1 MKAAEFDYVRVRS
14 VAEACERLRAA
25 GDEAKIIAGGQTLVP
40 LMAMR
45 LARPALLIDINDI
58 PELTGIAVSG
68 KNLTI
73 KAATRQ
79 RTIERA
85 AEVRERLPLLAKALL
100 FVGHIQTRNRGTIGG
115 SLVHGDPAA
124 EIPLVAVTLD
134 ATLVAQ
140 SVAGRSEY
148 RASEF
153 FQSAM
158 MTALPPDQCLVEVRF
173 PLWDGPGV
181 GTGFHEVA
189 SREGDFA
196 IVAAAA
202 QVALGPDG
210 KCLRIAAAVGGAAPT
225 PVRLG
230 SFEAQLTG
238 SRLADSDVRAAL
250 ARVDAQ
256 LEPNSDVH
264 ATADYRRR
272 AARVL
277 AERAILDAR
286 NEAAR

>member
-1 MKAAEFDYVRVRS
+1 VKAAEFDYVRVTS

-25 GDEAKIIAGGQTLVP
+25 GAEAKLIAGGQTLVP

-45 LARPALLIDINDI
+45 LARPTLLIDISDI
-58 PELTGIAVSG
+58 PELVGIAVGPDGLS
-68 KNLTI
+68 I

-79 RTIERA
+79 RAVERS
-85 AEVRERLPLLAKALL
+85 AEVRARLPLLAKALR
-100 FVGHIQTRNRGTIGG
+100 FVGHVQTRNRGTIGG

-124 EIPLVAVTLD
+124 EIPLVAVALD

-140 SVAGRSEY
+140 SAAGRAEY
-148 RASEF
+148 RAREF

-158 MTALPPDQCLVEVRF
+158 MTALPPDHCLVEVRF
-173 PLWDGPGV
+173 PLWDESRG

-202 QVALGPDG
+202 QVALDPDG
-210 KCLRIAAAVGGAAPT
+210 TCRRIAVAVGGAAPV
-225 PVRLG
+225 PVRLR
-230 SFEAQLTG
+230 SVEADLSG
-238 SRLADSDVRAAL
+238 KKVADAEVREAL
-250 ARVDAQ
+250 SGIDTL
-256 LEPNSDVH
+256 LEPNTDVH

-272 AARVL
+272 VARVL